1 MLIYIMAALTVA
13 ALVGLD
19 QWVKYWVTSHLA
31 LGETAPL
38 WEGVVRFYHIHNT
51 GGGWSILSDYTW
63 LLTAITALVLA
74 AILFALVCRIIRH
87 PLGRWSSVILF
98 SGGLGNLIDRVRLG
112 YVVDMFD
119 FQFIRYP
126 VFNVADMFVVAG
138 VIGCAIYFLF
148 LYEKYDAD
156 PDDD

>member
-1 MLIYIMAALTVA
+1 MLFYILAALTVA

-38 WEGVVRFYHIHNT
+38 WEG
-51 GGGWSILSDYTW
+51 DYTW